1 MRFISAF
8 LSFFMVSSIALPQEL
23 TSSVYECHFANS
35 LITTPSVRMKDY
47 FDTQKGQRVGKVD
60 LLENENVIESTPTLV
75 FQIPLWDQQIL
86 VQIWHAQDLRVDAQ
100 LSLSGKN
107 SVFYAV
113 YHKGSLQQDLFCS
126 TLSN

>member
-1 MRFISAF
+1 MAASTA
-8 LSFFMVSSIALPQEL
+8 LSQEL
-23 TSSVYECHFANS
+23 TSSVYECRFVNS
-35 LITTPSVRMKDY
+35 LTPGHSVRMKDY

-60 LLENENVIESTPTLV
+60 LLENSTTVESTHTVV
-75 FQIPLWDQQIL
+75 FQIPLWDQQII

-100 LSLSGKN
+100 MALSEKN
-107 SVFYAV
+107 DNFFAV